1 MVKHW
6 GCVMR
11 RLLILATTVLLAG
24 GLLAAC
30 DGDSTGPGSIFGTYI
45 LATVNGQPVPVEIQG
60 TEMTA
65 GWIRLD
71 SNGTYTISMTV
82 NGVTPDPGDGTFTV
96 DGSSIEFSGDI
107 NMSGTISGNTLTIVD
122 EGVTCVFR
130 K

>member
-1 MVKHW
+1 
-6 GCVMR
+6 MR
-11 RLLILATTVLLAG
+11 RILILATTALLLG

-45 LATVNGQPVPVEIQG
+45 LVTVNGEEVPVEIEG
-60 TEMTA
+60 IEMTA

-71 SNGTYTISMTV
+71 SDSTYTISMTV

-96 DGSSIEFSGDI
+96 DGSSIEFTGDI
-107 NMSGTISGNTLTIVD
+107 NMTGTISGNTLTIVD
-122 EGVTCVFR
+122 QGTTCVFR